1 MPVQRCAMQGITLTA
16 LWRGAE
22 DCLGS
27 VPQVQVLVAAD
38 GLDPST
44 YLPVGQYLVA
54 TLHRVRLVKFP
65 SKCFIY
71 PHFELT
77 KQLPWKSRRHHSSRW
92 QQSHVRTSSVV
103 ILAF

>member
-1 MPVQRCAMQGITLTA
+1 MQGITLTA
-16 LWRGAE
+16 LWRGVE
-22 DCLGS
+22 DRLGS

-92 QQSHVRTSSVV
+92 QRSHVRTSSVV